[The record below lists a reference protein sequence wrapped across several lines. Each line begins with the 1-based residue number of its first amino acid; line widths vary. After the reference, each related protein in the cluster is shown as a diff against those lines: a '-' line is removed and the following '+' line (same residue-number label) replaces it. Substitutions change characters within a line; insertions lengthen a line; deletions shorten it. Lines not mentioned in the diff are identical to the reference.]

1 MKFIISKL
9 NLVKFQNIYKFVK
22 KNNIFIEKPNLLY
35 TVGPSSD
42 TEERSELRIEIEQ
55 QLTTIMYQKY
65 VPDDKRLELKSLADQ
80 IEKVLENFHL
90 LTVYSLENMQQ
101 VDMEEAIL
109 YSILKAKQQNE
120 DELSNFYQQFKI
132 ELPRCL
138 F

>member
-1 MKFIISKL
+1 M
-9 NLVKFQNIYKFVK
+9 
-22 KNNIFIEKPNLLY
+22 
-35 TVGPSSD
+35 GPSSD

-120 DELSNFYQQFKI
+120 DELSNFY
-132 ELPRCL
+132 
-138 F
+138 

>member
-1 MKFIISKL
+1 M
-9 NLVKFQNIYKFVK
+9 
-22 KNNIFIEKPNLLY
+22 
-35 TVGPSSD
+35 GPSSD

-65 VPDDKRLELKSLADQ
+65 VSDDKRLELKSLADQ

-120 DELSNFYQQFKI
+120 DELSNFY
-132 ELPRCL
+132 
-138 F
+138 